1 MRAWRSIADGVVAK
15 TEKGRSKYW
24 EHWCTYAKLCGVA
37 PDLQT
42 TPSQEVDI
50 IITGFAS
57 RVRTGYYGRGDQVK
71 VSSVTE
77 ALAAISTSLELGS
90 KQTPLY
96 RAHNVYNL
104 PIQRCVEGMRRDDP
118 LPIPQ
123 LAVPIAVVKKVFAL
137 THQPNSTA
145 HAQTIGDLITIAFF
159 FLLRVGEYTK
169 PRRTRVNGVWKS
181 ATRTKQFTV
190 ENVGFFKNDKNVSRK
205 ATLKDLLSC
214 DSVTLRISNQK
225 NGRMGQTMHVKA
237 IKNSRHCPV
246 KALAR
251 RVYYILSN
259 GGSDKTLLCDYLDKE
274 NSTWKSVEA
283 KEIIKQVR
291 AGVTICGLQDCG
303 IDPDLVG
310 AHSLRAGGAMAMKLN
325 GCSTE
330 EIMKHGRWRSLTFM
344 MYIHNQIAHLS
355 SDISQRMNT
364 DLPFV
369 NISNF

>member
-1 MRAWRSIADGVVAK
+1 
-15 TEKGRSKYW
+15 
-24 EHWCTYAKLCGVA
+24 
-37 PDLQT
+37 
-42 TPSQEVDI
+42 
-50 IITGFAS
+50 
-57 RVRTGYYGRGDQVK
+57 
-71 VSSVTE
+71 
-77 ALAAISTSLELGS
+77 
-90 KQTPLY
+90 
-96 RAHNVYNL
+96 
-104 PIQRCVEGMRRDDP
+104 
-118 LPIPQ
+118 
-123 LAVPIAVVKKVFAL
+123 
-137 THQPNSTA
+137 
-145 HAQTIGDLITIAFF
+145 
-159 FLLRVGEYTK
+159 
-169 PRRTRVNGVWKS
+169 
-181 ATRTKQFTV
+181 
-190 ENVGFFKNDKNVSRK
+190 
-205 ATLKDLLSC
+205 
-214 DSVTLRISNQK
+214 
-225 NGRMGQTMHVKA
+225 MGQTMHVKA

-259 GGSDKTLLCDYLDKE
+259 GGSDKTLLCDYLDKDK
-274 NSTWKSVEA
+274 STWKSVEA